1 MFSILIPLEQ
11 YIGLYP
17 GGRRKPERM
26 SDNWRSRNITQPI
39 ELRAPQRAMLRA
51 VGFRDSD
58 FDKPIV
64 GVANLFGTVTPC
76 NAGLDRIARHA
87 EQALREGHAMPQ
99 VFGAITISDAIAMGS
114 EGMKYSLVS
123 REVIADSIETV
134 VNAQSMDGV
143 LAIGGCDK
151 NLPGCLMAVA
161 RLNVPAIVVY
171 GGTVMPG
178 RLADRDLTIVSV
190 FEGIGQR
197 AAGRMSQDELSAV
210 ERSAI
215 PGHGACGGMYTAN
228 TMSAATEALGL
239 SLPGSATLPA
249 TGDAI
254 LDHTARSANAL
265 AQAIRHRLLP
275 RQLLTKAAFE
285 NAIAV
290 VMATGGSTNAVLH
303 LIAIARSAEVE
314 LSLDDFERIRRRT
327 PVLCDLLPSGRYTA
341 IDLHRAG
348 GIRQVMKMLL
358 ARGLIH
364 GDTLTI
370 SGETTFEILKGVAD
384 DPPATQAV
392 IRPWER
398 PIRAQGHLAILR
410 GNLAPNGA
418 VAKLSGV
425 ERTTFTGPARVFES
439 EEAVLAAILG
449 DVVRAG
455 DVLVVRNEG
464 PKGGPGMREMLSP
477 SAAIVGKGLAGSV
490 ALITDGRFSGGSFG
504 VVVGHV
510 SPEAAV
516 GGPIAF
522 VCDGDSVTIDAQQ
535 GKLDLDMS
543 VAELER
549 RRSEWIP
556 PAPRYTTGVLAKY
569 ARLVSSAELGAIT
582 DHTTSWEI
590 RAS

>member
-1 MFSILIPLEQ
+1 
-11 YIGLYP
+11 
-17 GGRRKPERM
+17 M
-26 SDNWRSRNITQPI
+26 SDNWRSRNITHPI

-64 GVANLFGTVTPC
+64 GVANLFSTVTPC

-87 EQALREGHAMPQ
+87 ERALREAHAMPQ

-134 VNAQSMDGV
+134 VNAQSMDGI
-143 LAIGGCDK
+143 LAIGACDK
-151 NLPGCLMAVA
+151 NLPGCLMAMA

-190 FEGIGQR
+190 FEGVGQR
-197 AAGRMSQDELSAV
+197 AAGRITQDELSAV

-249 TGDAI
+249 AGEAI
-254 LDHTARSANAL
+254 LDHTAHSANAL
-265 AQAIRHRLLP
+265 VRAIRRRLLP
-275 RQLLTKAAFE
+275 RQLLTKRAFE

-303 LIAIARSAEVE
+303 LLAIARSAEVE

-358 ARGLIH
+358 ARGLID

-370 SGETTFEILKGVAD
+370 SGETTAEILKD
-384 DPPATQAV
+384 LPDEPPAAPAV

-398 PIRAQGHLAILR
+398 PVRSQGHLAILR

-425 ERTTFTGPARVFES
+425 MRTTFTGPARVFES
-439 EEAVLAAILG
+439 EEAALAAVLE
-449 DVVRAG
+449 DAVRPG

-510 SPEAAV
+510 APEAAS

-522 VCDGDSVTIDAQQ
+522 VRDGDTVTIDSQQ
-535 GKLDLDMS
+535 GKLELDVS
-543 VAELER
+543 EAELDR
-549 RRSEWIP
+549 RRSAWTP
-556 PAPRYTTGVLAKY
+556 KAPRYATGVLAKY
-569 ARLVSSAELGAIT
+569 ARLVSSAELGAVT
-582 DHTTSWEI
+582 DSAPT
-590 RAS
+590 

>member
-1 MFSILIPLEQ
+1 
-11 YIGLYP
+11 
-17 GGRRKPERM
+17 M
-26 SDNWRSRNITQPI
+26 SDNWRSRNITHPN

-76 NAGLDRIARHA
+76 NAGLDRIARQA
-87 EQALREGHAMPQ
+87 ERTLREAHVMPQ
-99 VFGAITISDAIAMGS
+99 IFGAITISDAIAMGS

-134 VNAQSMDGV
+134 VNAQSMDGL

-151 NLPGCLMAVA
+151 NLPGCLMAMA

-171 GGTVMPG
+171 GGTAMPG

-190 FEGIGQR
+190 FEGVGQR
-197 AAGRMSQDELSAV
+197 AAGRITQDELSAV

-249 TGDAI
+249 AGEAI
-254 LDHTARSANAL
+254 LDHTAHSAIAL
-265 AQAIRHRLLP
+265 VTAVQRRILP
-275 RQLLTKAAFE
+275 RQLLTKRAFE

-303 LIAIARSAEVE
+303 LLAIARSAEVE

-341 IDLHRAG
+341 NDLHRAG

-370 SGETTFEILKGVAD
+370 SGETTAEILKDVAD
-384 DPPATQAV
+384 EPPAPRAV
-392 IRPWER
+392 IRSWER
-398 PIRAQGHLAILR
+398 PVRSQGHLAILR
-410 GNLAPNGA
+410 GNLAPKGA

-425 ERTTFTGPARVFES
+425 ERSTFAGPARVFES
-439 EEAVLAAILG
+439 EEAALAAILE
-449 DVVRAG
+449 DTVRPG

-510 SPEAAV
+510 APEAAS

-522 VCDGDSVTIDAQQ
+522 VRDGDTVTIDVQQ
-535 GKLDLDMS
+535 GRLELDVSD
-543 VAELER
+543 AELER
-549 RRSEWIP
+549 RRSAWIP
-556 PAPRYTTGVLAKY
+556 PPPRYTTGVLAKY
-569 ARLVSSAELGAIT
+569 ARLVSSAELGAVT
-582 DHTTSWEI
+582 DSDP
-590 RAS
+590 A

>member
-1 MFSILIPLEQ
+1 
-11 YIGLYP
+11 
-17 GGRRKPERM
+17 M
-26 SDNWRSRNITQPI
+26 SDNRRSRTITQPI

-51 VGFRDSD
+51 LGFEDED

-76 NAGLDRIARHA
+76 NAGLDSIARHA
-87 EQALREGHAMPQ
+87 ERALREAHAMPQ
-99 VFGAITISDAIAMGS
+99 LFGAITISDAIAMGS

-134 VNAQSMDGV
+134 VNAQNMDGV

-151 NLPGCLMAVA
+151 NLPGCLMAMA

-178 RLADRDLTIVSV
+178 RIADRDLTIVSV
-190 FEGIGQR
+190 FEAVGQR
-197 AAGRMSQDELSAV
+197 AAGRITRDELLAV

-215 PGHGACGGMYTAN
+215 PGPGACGGMYTAN
-228 TMSAATEALGL
+228 TMSAASEALGL

-254 LDHTARSANAL
+254 LEHTARSANAL
-265 AQAIRHRLLP
+265 VKAIQQRILPHR
-275 RQLLTKAAFE
+275 LLTKAAFE

-303 LIAIARSAEVE
+303 LIAIARSADVE

-348 GIRQVMKMLL
+348 GIRQVMKMLH

-364 GDTLTI
+364 DDTLTI
-370 SGETTFEILKGVAD
+370 TGETTAETLKDVAD
-384 DPPATQAV
+384 EPPAPGAV
-392 IRPWER
+392 IRSFAQ
-398 PIRAQGHLAILR
+398 PIRSEGHLAILR

-425 ERTTFTGPARVFES
+425 ERPAFTGPARVFES
-439 EEAVLAAILG
+439 EEDVLTAILE
-449 DVVRAG
+449 DRVRPG

-477 SAAIVGKGLAGSV
+477 SAAIIGKGLGGSV

-504 VVVGHV
+504 MVVGHV

-516 GGPIAF
+516 GGPIAL
-522 VCDGDSVTIDAQQ
+522 VHEGDAVTIDPAA
-535 GKLDLDMS
+535 GKLALHVSDD
-543 VAELER
+543 EIER
-549 RRSEWIP
+549 RRSAWAP
-556 PAPRYTTGVLAKY
+556 SAPRYTSGVLAKY
-569 ARLVSSAELGAIT
+569 ARLVSSAELGAVT
-582 DHTTSWEI
+582 DRPGTW
-590 RAS
+590 

>member
-1 MFSILIPLEQ
+1 M
-11 YIGLYP
+11 G
-17 GGRRKPERM
+17 M
-26 SDNWRSRNITQPI
+26 SENWRSRALTHPI

-51 VGFRDSD
+51 VGFRESD

-76 NAGLDRIARHA
+76 NAGLDPIARHA
-87 EQALREGHAMPQ
+87 ERALREAGVMPQ
-99 VFGAITISDAIAMGS
+99 LFGAITISDAIAMGS

-134 VNAQSMDGV
+134 VNAQNMDGL

-151 NLPGCLMAVA
+151 NLPGCLMAIA
-161 RLNVPAIVVY
+161 RLYVPAIAVY
-171 GGTVMPG
+171 GGTAMPG
-178 RLADRDLTIVSV
+178 RLAERDLTVVSV
-190 FEGIGQR
+190 FEAVGQH
-197 AAGRMSQDELSAV
+197 AAGRITRDELMAV
-210 ERSAI
+210 ERAAI
-215 PGHGACGGMYTAN
+215 PGPGACGGMYTAN

-239 SLPGSATLPA
+239 CLPGSATLPA
-249 TGDAI
+249 TGEAI
-254 LDHTARSANAL
+254 LDHTARSATAL
-265 AQAIRHRLLP
+265 ARAIERRIMP
-275 RQLLTKAAFE
+275 RQLLTKRAFE

-303 LIAIARSAEVE
+303 LLAIARSAEVE
-314 LSLDDFERIRRRT
+314 LGLDDFERIRKKT
-327 PVLCDLLPSGRYTA
+327 PVLCDLLPSGRHTA

-348 GIRQVMKMLL
+348 GIPQVMKMLL
-358 ARGLIH
+358 THRLIH

-370 SGETTFEILKGVAD
+370 SGETTAETLKDVPVE
-384 DPPATQAV
+384 PPGARAV
-392 IRPWER
+392 IRAWNQPVR
-398 PIRAQGHLAILR
+398 PDGHLAILR

-425 ERTTFTGPARVFES
+425 ARAAFTGPARVFES
-439 EEAVLAAILG
+439 EEGALAAILG
-449 DVVRAG
+449 DGVRAG

-510 SPEAAV
+510 SPEAAA

-522 VCDGDSVTIDAQQ
+522 VRDGDSISIDAERGHLELQVS
-535 GKLDLDMS
+535 D
-543 VAELER
+543 AELER
-549 RRSEWIP
+549 RRSEWTT
-556 PAPRYTTGVLAKY
+556 PAARYASGVLAKY
-569 ARLVSSAELGAIT
+569 AKLVSPAELGAVT
-582 DHTTSWEI
+582 DRTTE
-590 RAS
+590 R

>member
-1 MFSILIPLEQ
+1 
-11 YIGLYP
+11 
-17 GGRRKPERM
+17 M
-26 SDNWRSRNITQPI
+26 SDNWRSRTITHPI

-51 VGFRDSD
+51 LGFQEQD

-87 EQALREGHAMPQ
+87 ERALREAHAMPQ

-134 VNAQSMDGV
+134 VNAQNMDGV

-151 NLPGCLMAVA
+151 NLPGCLMAMA
-161 RLNVPAIVVY
+161 RLNIPAIVVY
-171 GGTVMPG
+171 GGTAMPG

-190 FEGIGQR
+190 FEAVGRR
-197 AAGRMSQDELSAV
+197 AAGRITQDELTAV

-215 PGHGACGGMYTAN
+215 PGPGACGGMYTAN

-239 SLPGSATLPA
+239 SLPGSATLAA

-265 AQAIRHRLLP
+265 AEAIRKRILP
-275 RQLLTKAAFE
+275 RRLLTKAAFE

-303 LIAIARSAEVE
+303 LIAIARSAGVE

-327 PVLCDLLPSGRYTA
+327 PVLCDLVPSGRYTA

-364 GDTLTI
+364 GETLTI
-370 SGETTFEILKGVAD
+370 SGETTAEILKDVAD
-384 DPPATQAV
+384 EPPAPGAV
-392 IRPWER
+392 IRSFEQ
-398 PIRAQGHLAILR
+398 PIRSQGHLAILR

-425 ERTTFTGPARVFES
+425 ERPAFTGPARVFES
-439 EEAVLAAILG
+439 EEDVLAAILG
-449 DVVRAG
+449 DGVRSG

-477 SAAIVGKGLAGSV
+477 SAAIIGKGLGGSV

-510 SPEAAV
+510 SPEAAA

-522 VCDGDSVTIDAQQ
+522 VRDGDSVTIDAEQ
-535 GKLDLDMS
+535 GKLELDVS
-543 VAELER
+543 DAELER
-549 RRSEWIP
+549 RRSAWTP
-556 PAPRYTTGVLAKY
+556 PPPRYTTGVLAKY
-569 ARLVSSAELGAIT
+569 ARLVSPAELGAVT
-582 DHTTSWEI
+582 D
-590 RAS
+590 R